1 MEVFVEN
8 ATQLLSDSKKH
19 LGVVSTTFE
28 QLGKLLEDN
37 LGRVQNLSESWKKEK
52 AEFEA
57 TLKQRDDEIVTLK
70 IRIAQLEGKSDT
82 SRD

>member
-1 MEVFVEN
+1 VEN